1 MLSERAMP
9 SSLASPSQDMVKEL
23 SGRLSEP
30 HEISQQRSMALDLF
44 NKLPLEKSPLYS
56 KYVDMIAGLK
66 LDSISLGFPTRD
78 ESLPGEISHLVKGRE
93 EPTLALQVDSQMVRA
108 EVHGT
113 LEKEGIIL
121 TDIQSAL
128 SEYPDLA
135 RPHFSKAVPLDDDK
149 FGALNGAFYTAGTF
163 LYVPKGLA
171 IKIPFRNIVLLRSRG
186 TSSFS
191 HNIIVAEE
199 NSKVTFQQEAYSKLN
214 PDRHGPA
221 LYSEVTGLSR
231 RECGSELCECPELRG
246 RRPLPG

>member
-93 EPTLALQVDSQMVRA
+93 EPTLALQVDSQW
-108 EVHGT
+108 
-113 LEKEGIIL
+113 
-121 TDIQSAL
+121 
-128 SEYPDLA
+128 
-135 RPHFSKAVPLDDDK
+135 
-149 FGALNGAFYTAGTF
+149 FGLKSTG
-163 LYVPKGLA
+163 PWRRKG
-171 IKIPFRNIVLLRSRG
+171 
-186 TSSFS
+186 SFS
-191 HNIIVAEE
+191 PIFNQPSQ
-199 NSKVTFQQEAYSKLN
+199 NTL
-214 PDRHGPA
+214 
-221 LYSEVTGLSR
+221 TW
-231 RECGSELCECPELRG
+231 
-246 RRPLPG
+246 PG